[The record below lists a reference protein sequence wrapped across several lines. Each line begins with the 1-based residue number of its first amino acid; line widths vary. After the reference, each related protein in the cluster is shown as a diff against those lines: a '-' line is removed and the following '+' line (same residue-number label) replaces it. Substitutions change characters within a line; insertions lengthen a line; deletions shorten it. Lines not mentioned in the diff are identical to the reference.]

1 MKKTKVYLDM
11 DGTIADLYGKQN
23 WLECLRNEKDNT
35 FSDLRPIITQE
46 ELLKIFPEKEYDI
59 RILSMTPLGASKPF
73 CEKVIEEKNAWLDKY
88 FPILRKRI
96 YQKYGHNKN
105 VKNSANA
112 ILVDDNEIIR
122 KSWKG
127 IALNPAQ
134 LWRYNYEL

>member
-1 MKKTKVYLDM
+1 MKKIKVYLDL
-11 DGTIADLYGKQN
+11 DGTVASLYTEKN
-23 WLECLRNEKDNT
+23 WLKRLRD
-35 FSDLRPIITQE
+35 E
-46 ELLKIFPEKEYDI
+46 EEGLFLNLKPMISQDKLLEIFPQEKYDI

-73 CEKVIEEKNAWLDKY
+73 CEKVVEEKNAWLDEH
-88 FPILRKRI
+88 FPVLKKRI

-112 ILVDDNEIIR
+112 ILVDDNEAIR

-134 LWRYNYEL
+134 LWG